1 MPNNSG
7 NFLTAPRLSLVCFVR
22 DIEHVMFLHTTLGRK
37 VLTSSKIKGLIYGFF
52 HSIFM
57 TLEVRFQC
65 PIFQIVSILIEPLMV
80 PHKYFLLYLQL
91 FPCCIII
98 CCPSCV
104 PNLGTS
110 GGWQYCQ
117 LGDGIKQGS
126 ENGRYKEIRKER
138 GHTFLSLKKFMAE
151 RKAK

>member
-7 NFLTAPRLSLVCFVR
+7 NLLTAPHISLVCFVW
-22 DIEHVMFLHTTLGRK
+22 DIEHVRNMHTTLGGK
-37 VLTSSKIKGLIYGFF
+37 ALTRSKIKGLIYGFF

-57 TLEVRFQC
+57 TLQVPFQC
-65 PIFQIVSILIEPLMV
+65 PIFQIVSILMDPLMV
-80 PHKYFLLYLQL
+80 PHKYLLYLQL

-98 CCPSCV
+98 CCASCV
-104 PNLGTS
+104 LNLGTS

-126 ENGRYKEIRKER
+126 ENGRYKEIRKL
-138 GHTFLSLKKFMAE
+138 LSI
-151 RKAK
+151 